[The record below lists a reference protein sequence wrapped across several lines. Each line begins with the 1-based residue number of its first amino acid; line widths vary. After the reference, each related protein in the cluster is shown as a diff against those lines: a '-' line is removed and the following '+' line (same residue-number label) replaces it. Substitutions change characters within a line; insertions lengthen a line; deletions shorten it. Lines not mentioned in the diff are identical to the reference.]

1 MSEPSNWPAKWTLN
15 CINNTNRTTAA
26 DQMEIEFLTF
36 PRKLERKLVLTFGGN
51 QLPFKCSNTMRRQRS
66 KRFGQS
72 QAANTFHPPP
82 SHGPENEKKNQ
93 VGIGVFRG
101 AATRRIA
108 GKSEWKIIWLQN
120 LQPQE
125 NQNKKQNTKKP
136 HVPASTVKE
145 KKNFDQDREAEKKLR
160 KRVACIEVAISHWR
174 FAMLWACHHA
184 SCPCPTIYLG
194 PLGCGCNN
202 LLAVKS
208 KRAEKRKT
216 PVG

>member
-1 MSEPSNWPAKWTLN
+1 MSDPSNWPAKWTLN

-26 DQMEIEFLTF
+26 DQMEIDFLTF

-145 KKNFDQDREAEKKLR
+145 KKKLWPRPRSRKKASETCGLHWGRHQSLKVCDAVSLPPCLMPLPHHLSWPTRMWMQQFVGSEKQTSREA
-160 KRVACIEVAISHWR
+160 
-174 FAMLWACHHA
+174 
-184 SCPCPTIYLG
+184 
-194 PLGCGCNN
+194 
-202 LLAVKS
+202 
-208 KRAEKRKT
+208 
-216 PVG
+216 